1 MRNFLI
7 FALVIATFVC
17 NEAVFAQSPKASEAA
32 NLEQTDSTA
41 RSGIGRAIVDRAS
54 DIASD
59 IASDKNSGE
68 EAAVETQNPGSSS
81 SSSSSRLQVAPKERL
96 PNLRALLNIIANA
109 AEILGLALGVPACLL
124 VPVGLFFVWQKSKR
138 WYGLAMILFGP
149 TVVIVALAIPGL
161 VELLFNAVVGAAK
174 FD

>member
-41 RSGIGRAIVDRAS
+41 RSGIGRAIGDR
-54 DIASD
+54 ASD